1 MGVLLVLLWCAA
13 VARAVLRHNSRNSRL
28 RGFNSRLDRKKFP
41 FGRQRE
47 SPGKGLIDFAFR
59 DAETA
64 LFEDNGEN
72 SRFDGNSRE
81 FPTASVGN
89 CRIARRPSLPP
100 RWRSAL
106 LI

>member
-47 SPGKGLIDFAFR
+47 LPGKRLIDFAFR
-59 DAETA
+59 GAETA

-81 FPTASVGN
+81 FPTASVG
-89 CRIARRPSLPP
+89 S
-100 RWRSAL
+100 
-106 LI
+106 

>member
-72 SRFDGNSRE
+72 SRFDGNSR
-81 FPTASVGN
+81 
-89 CRIARRPSLPP
+89 IARRPSLPP

-106 LI
+106 LISPADAS